1 MDLLK
6 PLLDKEGYENEFL
19 RNPRGVQAKVAPIIE
34 DGFANERFIFG
45 DDPPM
50 RWFTNNTYV
59 KEDNQGNR
67 TFLKKEPIRRKTDGF
82 HAFWR
87 HFIKEKRLVNM

>member
-67 TFLKKEPIRRKTDGF
+67 TFLKKNQSEEKQM
-82 HAFWR
+82 AFML
-87 HFIKEKRLVNM
+87 FGGTL

>member
-67 TFLKKEPIRRKTDGF
+67 TFLKKNQLEEKQM
-82 HAFWR
+82 AFML
-87 HFIKEKRLVNM
+87 FGGTL

>member
-1 MDLLK
+1 M
-6 PLLDKEGYENEFL
+6 
-19 RNPRGVQAKVAPIIE
+19 QAKVAPIIE

-67 TFLKKEPIRRKTDGF
+67 TFLKKNQSEEKQM
-82 HAFWR
+82 AFML
-87 HFIKEKRLVNM
+87 FGGTL